1 MLVPPRLATIFNR
14 RISASSKSFFSSF
27 SSTTTNNTTTASSSP
42 FSSSRPPA
50 FPSSLLL
57 SNIRDNDGARKR
69 TRRKGRGVGSGHGL
83 ARSAGEG
90 SKGHKSHEGGT
101 TSWGFEGGQAPL
113 WRRTPKIG
121 VAMPRFLRKELETIN
136 LHRLQLWVDTK
147 RINPDEVIT
156 MKTLRDSGLVKS
168 IKHGVKLLATGKE
181 SFSAKVNVQVSQ
193 ASEEAIHAIERAGGS
208 ITSVYYTSLA
218 LRALLKPE
226 RFDFPIKSPRPV
238 PKEIGYYLNYRNRG
252 YLSSRLQLERLK
264 SSLSDL
270 TKDGNDDNGVKRI
283 QAASQ
288 MNVYAGGPVEHMT
301 DDLILPLNA
310 AQNVAAASAATT
322 TTVNKTTKA
331 MS

>member
-1 MLVPPRLATIFNR
+1 
-14 RISASSKSFFSSF
+14 
-27 SSTTTNNTTTASSSP
+27 
-42 FSSSRPPA
+42 
-50 FPSSLLL
+50 
-57 SNIRDNDGARKR
+57 
-69 TRRKGRGVGSGHGL
+69 VGSGHGL

-136 LHRLQLWVDTK
+136 LHRLQMWVDTK

-264 SSLSDL
+264 SSLSGL
-270 TKDGNDDNGVKRI
+270 TKDGNDDGNNGVKRI

-288 MNVYAGGPVEHMT
+288 MNVYVGGPIEHMT
-301 DDLILPLNA
+301 DDLILPFNA
-310 AQNVAAASAATT
+310 AQNVAAAAATT
-322 TTVNKTTKA
+322 AVNKTTKA